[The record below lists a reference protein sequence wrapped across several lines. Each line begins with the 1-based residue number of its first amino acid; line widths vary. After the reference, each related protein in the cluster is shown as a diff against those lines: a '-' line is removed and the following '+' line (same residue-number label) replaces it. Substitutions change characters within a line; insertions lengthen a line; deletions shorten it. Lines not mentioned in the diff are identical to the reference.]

1 MNIFLIGSKSCPSMV
16 SFTFAAN
23 LLFALRM
30 DNLILPQQ
38 LSTFPPFEIW
48 SSIANSSAKSK
59 EPSKKCAGLPGEL
72 KPLEQ
77 LSIIFSRKAGCDAS

>member
-1 MNIFLIGSKSCPSMV
+1 MV
-16 SFTFAAN
+16 SFTFAAS

-72 KPLEQ
+72 KPLHSHFGVEK
-77 LSIIFSRKAGCDAS
+77 LSIIFSRKSGCDAG